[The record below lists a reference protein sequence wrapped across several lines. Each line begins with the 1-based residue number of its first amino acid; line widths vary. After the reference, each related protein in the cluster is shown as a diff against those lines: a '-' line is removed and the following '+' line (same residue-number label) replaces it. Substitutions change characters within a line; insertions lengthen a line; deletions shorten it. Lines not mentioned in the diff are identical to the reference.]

1 MARQARHCAAGRGA
15 GAGERVVAA
24 NHINLKAVCQALRMS
39 KRDVYS
45 RAGRDDTFPSM
56 IKLPNGGGIVFGQAE
71 IDAWARAN
79 PLPSVGDRT

>member
-1 MARQARHCAAGRGA
+1 MVDAC
-15 GAGERVVAA
+15 VAT
-24 NHINLKAVCQALRMS
+24 ALRMS

-56 IKLPNGGGIVFGQAE
+56 IKLSNGGGIMFAQAE

-79 PLPSVGDRT
+79 PRPAA